1 MQTPQSKRLETTGGK
16 IMDPIILVAK
26 LAYLGFNMDKIR
38 QDPTFWESLP
48 HEKQIELHQIKAELD
63 EFFKKEM
70 KK

>member
-1 MQTPQSKRLETTGGK
+1 
-16 IMDPIILVAK
+16 MDPIILVAK

>member
-1 MQTPQSKRLETTGGK
+1 
-16 IMDPIILVAK
+16 MDPIILVAK

-48 HEKQIELHQIKAELD
+48 QEKQIELHEIKAELD
-63 EFFKKEM
+63 KFFKKEM